1 MTDKFQ
7 TLYKILLEELADD
20 LKKAEDIYL
29 EISQNILSCLADSA
43 EVVHNKKLQLLEE
56 TYQQEISG
64 LLANLGKIYQGNIE
78 IFPIPENAGLLQ
90 RMEISNRQA
99 EELENILNQLFKQNS
114 MNTPGQSGSRYR

>member
-56 TYQQEISG
+56 TYQ
-64 LLANLGKIYQGNIE
+64 
-78 IFPIPENAGLLQ
+78 
-90 RMEISNRQA
+90 
-99 EELENILNQLFKQNS
+99 
-114 MNTPGQSGSRYR
+114 